1 MSLITLIY
9 GSAAV
14 DTFTEPEL
22 VALLEKSRANN
33 QPLGITGMLVYRD
46 GNFLQVLEGEAEQ
59 VDALF
64 KKISRDPR
72 HRGILIFMRRP
83 LQQREFSDW
92 SMGFVNLDTVNAEQ
106 IPGYSTYLNQPLNS
120 PEFEQEGF
128 AFTFLRVFKQMMT
141 R

>member
-9 GSAAV
+9 GSSAIDSFSEA
-14 DTFTEPEL
+14 EL
-22 VALLEKSRANN
+22 IALLEKSRANN
-33 QPLGITGMLVYRD
+33 QPLGVTGMLVYRD

-64 KKISRDPR
+64 TKISRDPR
-72 HRGILIFMRRP
+72 HRGILVFMRRALP
-83 LQQREFSDW
+83 QREFSDW

-106 IPGYSTYLNQPLNS
+106 IPGYSTYLNTPLTS
-120 PEFEQEGF
+120 AEFEQDGF